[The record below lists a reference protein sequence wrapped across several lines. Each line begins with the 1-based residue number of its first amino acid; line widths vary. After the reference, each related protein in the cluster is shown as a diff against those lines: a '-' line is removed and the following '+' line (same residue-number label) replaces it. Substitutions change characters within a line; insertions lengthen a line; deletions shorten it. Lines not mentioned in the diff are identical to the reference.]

1 MASSPPEADSDAA
14 FALRELAACWNQAF
28 EAIGQGDLDR
38 VENLLELADEQLVA
52 AGDGTVDTPAE
63 AALRGEA
70 TLAFARLQHAMKAG
84 MDGIRDELARA
95 RKGQKALRG
104 YGGDRGDHRVRASV

>member
-1 MASSPPEADSDAA
+1 MASSPREVDSDAA
-14 FALRELAACWNQAF
+14 FALRELTACWNQAF

-38 VENLLELADEQLVA
+38 VENLLELADEHLVA
-52 AGDGTVDTPAE
+52 AGNGSKDTAAE
-63 AALRGEA
+63 APLRREA
-70 TLAFARLQHAMKAG
+70 TVAFGRLQHAMKAG
-84 MDGIRDELARA
+84 MDGIREELARA